1 MFAPGIYTGM
11 RLGDVVSLKWSEIDL
26 DNGIIEHM
34 PKKHRRRLGE
44 IPHSSRAD
52 YRDRIYFRHAQILF
66 RMFDLLDQ
74 LHQGCH
80 PHAAADA

>member
-1 MFAPGIYTGM
+1 
-11 RLGDVVSLKWSEIDL
+11 
-26 DNGIIEHM
+26 M
-34 PKKHRRRLGE
+34 PKKHRRRLGRD
-44 IPHSSRAD
+44 PHSSRANS
-52 YRDRIYFRHAQILF
+52 RDLIYFRHAQVFF